1 MQIGIIG
8 AGALGLLCSSYLSKN
23 HTVTL
28 YVRRQAQRNSINN
41 EQISLSI
48 NGEEKFTTT
57 NVATKLI
64 SDITH
69 EDCII
74 IAVKQTKIQEVMQ
87 QLNKINQKIPLIFLQ
102 NGMGHLEALQ
112 ATHHPAYIGIVQH
125 GAVKKSDVSV
135 NHLGVGNI
143 KLAAMS
149 GTKAEVHAIQSNLHT
164 RDFPFKLEDDW
175 ERVLKRKLIINAVIN
190 PLTALFDVKNREII
204 DNQHIRNIGEN
215 LCLEASRVL
224 ELDSDKAWKSVE
236 EVARNTGE
244 NTSSMRADVKQGNKT
259 EIEAI
264 SGYILKRSKQ
274 PVLYTE
280 FVYEAILAIEQQSL
294 RSL

>member
-1 MQIGIIG
+1 MRIGIIG

-28 YVRRQAQRNSINN
+28 YVRRQAQRCSINN

-48 NGEEKFTTT
+48 HGEKEFITT

-64 SDITH
+64 SNITH
-69 EDCII
+69 ENCII
-74 IAVKQTKIQEVMQ
+74 IAVKQTEIQEVMQ
-87 QLNKINQKIPLIFLQ
+87 QLNEINQKTPLIFLQ
-102 NGMGHLEALQ
+102 NGMGHLKALQ

-125 GAVKKSDVSV
+125 GAVKESDVSV
-135 NHLGVGNI
+135 NHLGLGDI
-143 KLAAMS
+143 KLASVS
-149 GTKAEVHAIQSNLHT
+149 GTKAEVSSIQSNLNT
-164 RDFPFKLEDDW
+164 SDFPFKLEDDW
-175 ERVLKRKLIINAVIN
+175 EQVLKGKLIINAVIN

-204 DNQHIRNIGEN
+204 DNQYIRNIAKN
-215 LCLEASRVL
+215 LCVEASKVL

-280 FVYEAILAIEQQSL
+280 FIYDAILAIEQQSL
-294 RSL
+294 RSF